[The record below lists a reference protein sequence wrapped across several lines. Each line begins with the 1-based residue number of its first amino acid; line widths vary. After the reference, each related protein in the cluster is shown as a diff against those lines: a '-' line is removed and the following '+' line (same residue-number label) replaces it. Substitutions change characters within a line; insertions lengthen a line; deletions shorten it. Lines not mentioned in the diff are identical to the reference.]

1 MALSRGDS
9 LKRKSWDSSKPLRC
23 TTRSSDEEEESSEE
37 EDWDAKVMMASY
49 HFPLL
54 ETQSTSS
61 PVIYVYSSESINH
74 EIDSCKK

>member
-23 TTRSSDEEEESSEE
+23 TTRSSDEEEEPSEEEE

-61 PVIYVYSSESINH
+61 PIIYTVVSQ
-74 EIDSCKK
+74 